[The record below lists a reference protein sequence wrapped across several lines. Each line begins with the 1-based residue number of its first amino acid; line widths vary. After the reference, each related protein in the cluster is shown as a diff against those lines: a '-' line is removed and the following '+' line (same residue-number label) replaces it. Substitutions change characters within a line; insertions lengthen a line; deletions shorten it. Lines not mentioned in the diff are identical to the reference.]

1 MQANVIDKE
10 RITHSQFSIQ
20 GQFSIQE
27 QYPTQAEIDA
37 AYAVRIFLQH
47 HPGRT
52 ISLSVLIRQSG
63 VAETRLKAAFQ
74 YQFKERLEEYWERM
88 HVG

>member
-1 MQANVIDKE
+1 MQMKTIDKE
-10 RITHSQFSIQ
+10 RITHSQFSTNSQFSIQ
-20 GQFSIQE
+20 GQF
-27 QYPTQAEIDA
+27 PTQAEIDA

-52 ISLSVLIRQSG
+52 ISLPALIWQSG
-63 VAETRLKAAFQ
+63 VAEQRLKAAFQ

-88 HVG
+88 HLR